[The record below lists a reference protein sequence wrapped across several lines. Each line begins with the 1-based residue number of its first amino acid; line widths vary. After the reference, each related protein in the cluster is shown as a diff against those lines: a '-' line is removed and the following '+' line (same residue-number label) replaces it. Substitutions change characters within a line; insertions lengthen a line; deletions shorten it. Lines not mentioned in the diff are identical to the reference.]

1 MHVCWCGSDPAAG
14 WPGKSVGGMR
24 STGRRHWARKA
35 ERKDQGLGERKDQG
49 LGERSLKQPTA
60 APLTTGDAE
69 CTYPALLRQQG
80 ARIERRSRPTR
91 VQSTEQNT
99 QEPSALNNNNT
110 CVQGTQKSWDT
121 RTGNNTH
128 TQKNRKRRGFSHTFN
143 PFDPLRMR
151 TACPPLRT
159 RAALPPPP
167 TAHAHRCPFG
177 SAGAAGRASNRRRCG
192 VLRASPPTV
201 SLHGSSVA
209 WPATRSSF
217 AGHGETP
224 ARFGSARDE
233 SPAGTLEPVSARRGG
248 VPVLAE
254 QGWGPDRRNL
264 LG

>member
-35 ERKDQGLGERKDQG
+35 ERKDQG

-128 TQKNRKRRGFSHTFN
+128 TKKIGSVAVFPTPSILLTRCACALPAPRCARAPLSR
-143 PFDPLRMR
+143 PRPLRMR
-151 TACPPLRT
+151 TAARS
-159 RAALPPPP
+159 ALQAPQVELQ
-167 TAHAHRCPFG
+167 TVG
-177 SAGAAGRASNRRRCG
+177 GAEC
-192 VLRASPPTV
+192 
-201 SLHGSSVA
+201 
-209 WPATRSSF
+209 
-217 AGHGETP
+217 
-224 ARFGSARDE
+224 
-233 SPAGTLEPVSARRGG
+233 
-248 VPVLAE
+248 
-254 QGWGPDRRNL
+254 
-264 LG
+264 